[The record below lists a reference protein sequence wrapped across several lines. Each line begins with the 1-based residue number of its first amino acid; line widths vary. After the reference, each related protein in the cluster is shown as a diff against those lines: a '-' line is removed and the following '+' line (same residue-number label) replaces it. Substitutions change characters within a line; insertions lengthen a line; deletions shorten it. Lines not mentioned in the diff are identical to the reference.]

1 MALYGANL
9 AKTIGPGTTCQQAT
23 DVLSTMQHA
32 ILDCYSSL
40 TLYNN
45 WKANGALD
53 TINLAV
59 LSAISPDDAAA
70 MKDTL
75 DTELAHLY
83 AVDSLVQDAGNSAGW
98 DSPLPSVAP
107 NDLRSVVAGSV
118 QTASSAIE
126 LNDSLFHTS
135 VAAQVSD
142 AVVPVVGDLGDKI
155 ANVVSKFLG
164 NFLGGIWWILVLAI
178 LGIWAWRK
186 WGKTR

>member
-1 MALYGANL
+1 MALYGDNL

-23 DVLSTMQHA
+23 DVLSTLQNA
-32 ILDCYSSL
+32 ILSCYSSL

-45 WKANGALD
+45 WKANGTLD
-53 TINLAV
+53 TINLAI
-59 LSAISPDDAAA
+59 LSAISPDDAAS

-83 AVDSLVQDAGNSAGW
+83 AVDTLVNDAGNSAGM

-107 NDLRSVVAGSV
+107 NDLLDTVAGSV
-118 QTASSAIE
+118 QTASSAIA

-142 AVVPVVGDLGDKI
+142 AVVPVVGDFADKI

-164 NFLGGIWWILVLAI
+164 NFLGGIWWILALGI
-178 LGIWAWRK
+178 LSIWAWHK
-186 WGKTR
+186 WGKK